1 MTYYNFTRYMSKSR
15 MYLMADPS
23 KYAALG
29 SDLFNILTQANGYG
43 PFRGSTLYRVG
54 IFPVLCFNSDV
65 DLRYFYQ
72 LHAMVQILCEI
83 EDNEVDDRYEDL
95 TALLAVTGY
104 EGLGA
109 LNYAV
114 SNIIR
119 SQASYT
125 PEALEGSDLATIG
138 KDVINIVVATYPWR
152 VAYPYS
158 GALTYE
164 PSRIFFEEE

>member
-29 SDLFNILTQANGYG
+29 SDLFNILTQANGNG
-43 PFRGSTLYRVG
+43 PFRSSTLYRVG
-54 IFPVLCFNSDV
+54 IFPGICFNSVV

-83 EDNEVDDRYEDL
+83 EDNEVDDRNEDL
-95 TALLAVTGY
+95 AALLAVTGY
-104 EGLGA
+104 QGLGA

-119 SQASYT
+119 SQAPYA
-125 PEALEGSDLATIG
+125 PEALECSDLTTIG
-138 KDVINIVVATYPWR
+138 KDVINIVVATDQWR

>member
-1 MTYYNFTRYMSKSR
+1 MTYCNFTRYMSKSR

-29 SDLFNILTQANGYG
+29 SDLFNILTAANGHG
-43 PFRGSTLYRVG
+43 PFRSSTLYRVG
-54 IFPVLCFNSDV
+54 IFPGICFNSV
-65 DLRYFYQ
+65 VELRYFYQ

-83 EDNEVDDRYEDL
+83 EDNEVDDRCADL
-95 TALLAVTGY
+95 MALLAVTGY
-104 EGLGA
+104 DGLGA

-125 PEALEGSDLATIG
+125 PGALEGSDLATIG
-138 KDVINIVVATYPWR
+138 KDVINIVVATDPWR
-152 VAYPYS
+152 AAYPYS